1 MPCRFKLQSE
11 KSILLCYPRLDEKP
25 QLIKRLPAPF
35 IRQLL
40 ASHRALQLSA
50 QALAEKR
57 SVLRPMPAC
66 PWWPYVWSL
75 QTKVRVGDDGKVP
88 IGSQRVSINAP
99 RRSTVTRCLRPDGD
113 VFFLRYPPDPKAS
126 PIVLLHHPVF

>member
-50 QALAEKR
+50 QEAAKELGLSNSRFYELF
-57 SVLRPMPAC
+57 SEYLRAC
-66 PWWPYVWSL
+66 SAGCANTWSPGY
-75 QTKVRVGDDGKVP
+75 RVETTARLG
-88 IGSQRVSINAP
+88 
-99 RRSTVTRCLRPDGD
+99 L
-113 VFFLRYPPDPKAS
+113 
-126 PIVLLHHPVF
+126 